1 MKYSYTQ
8 RKTHSQ
14 KLPRRGTLVS
24 LVLAS
29 TLAVGCA
36 NEGSLTRGQT
46 GAAVGAVAG
55 AVLGHQVDG
64 DKGRFIGAA
73 VGAIAGNAV
82 GRYMDEQQREL
93 ERELSEEQAS
103 NEISIN
109 RLSEDTLKL
118 DLASEVSFATCL
130 LYTSPSPRDQR
141 GSRMPSSA

>member
-1 MKYSYTQ
+1 MTYSYTQ

-29 TLAVGCA
+29 TLAAGCA

-64 DKGRFIGAA
+64 D
-73 VGAIAGNAV
+73 N
-82 GRYMDEQQREL
+82 
-93 ERELSEEQAS
+93 
-103 NEISIN
+103 
-109 RLSEDTLKL
+109 
-118 DLASEVSFATCL
+118 CL
-130 LYTSPSPRDQR
+130 LYTSPSPRD
-141 GSRMPSSA
+141 